1 MKKIFTLVVFI
12 FVLCRPLIGYCA
24 EIIQIKA
31 TNDIVVGDQN
41 RKLSISLPCIE
52 VENENERVAI
62 QILNKSFPRG
72 TKIKIKPFSLNE
84 SILSAQVFRV
94 DDKSEMS
101 QILISNKLATNLCDD
116 I

>member
-1 MKKIFTLVVFI
+1 M
-12 FVLCRPLIGYCA
+12 FVLFHPLIGCCA
-24 EIIQIKA
+24 EIIQINA
-31 TNDIVVGDQN
+31 TNDIVIGDQN
-41 RKLSISLPCIE
+41 RKLSITLPCIE
-52 VENENERVAI
+52 VENENEKVAI

-84 SILSAQVFRV
+84 SILTAKVFRV

-101 QILISNKLATNLCDD
+101 QILISNKLATNSCDD

>member
-1 MKKIFTLVVFI
+1 M
-12 FVLCRPLIGYCA
+12 FVLFHPLIGYCA
-24 EIIQIKA
+24 EIIQINA

-52 VENENERVAI
+52 VENEKVAI

-72 TKIKIKPFSLNE
+72 TKIKIKPFSINE

-101 QILISNKLATNLCDD
+101 QILISNKLAINLCDH

>member
-24 EIIQIKA
+24 EIIQINA

-52 VENENERVAI
+52 VENENEKVAI

>member
-1 MKKIFTLVVFI
+1 M
-12 FVLCRPLIGYCA
+12 FVLFHPLIGYCA
-24 EIIQIKA
+24 EIIQINA

-41 RKLSISLPCIE
+41 RELSISLPCIE
-52 VENENERVAI
+52 VENENEKLAI
-62 QILNKSFPRG
+62 QILKSSFPRG
-72 TKIKIKPFSLNE
+72 TKIKIKPFSQNE

-101 QILISNKLATNLCDD
+101 QILISNKLATNSCDD